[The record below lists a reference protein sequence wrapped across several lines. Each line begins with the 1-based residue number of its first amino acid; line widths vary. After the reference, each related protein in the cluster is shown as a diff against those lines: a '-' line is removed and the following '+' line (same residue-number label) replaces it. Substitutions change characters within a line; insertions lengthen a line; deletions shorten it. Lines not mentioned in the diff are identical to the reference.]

1 MFSPWESVCHHGKT
15 LFEAGT
21 SIETPLRSLP
31 GVYVFVCLWKDSVC
45 QYGSITTVQGTVTKP
60 HRGRH
65 IQIGRGRTHGYWTLM
80 GMWTCRRV
88 WWVNTLQDGL
98 EGMFTYLD
106 LCLQGRLVRFK
117 HKNTKL
123 GGVMTNKLSNI
134 YSFIASN
141 TENTL
146 MSL

>member
-1 MFSPWESVCHHGKT
+1 M
-15 LFEAGT
+15 
-21 SIETPLRSLP
+21 
-31 GVYVFVCLWKDSVC
+31 FVCLWKDSNWAWSDPWLLNTDGNVNV
-45 QYGSITTVQGTVTKP
+45 SSSLVSE
-60 HRGRH
+60 H
-65 IQIGRGRTHGYWTLM
+65 IARWSGGNVHLFRF
-80 GMWTCRRV
+80 
-88 WWVNTLQDGL
+88 
-98 EGMFTYLD
+98 MFT
-106 LCLQGRLVRFK
+106 RLVRFK